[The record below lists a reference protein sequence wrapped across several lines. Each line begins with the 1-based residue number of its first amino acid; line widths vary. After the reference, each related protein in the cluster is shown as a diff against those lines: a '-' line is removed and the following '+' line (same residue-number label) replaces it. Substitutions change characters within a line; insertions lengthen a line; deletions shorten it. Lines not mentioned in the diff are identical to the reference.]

1 MPDPSE
7 RREAR
12 DAVLTF
18 VPAILVAFVLRW
30 SLVTNA
36 GWESRH
42 ATLAAIG
49 VGVVLALMLQRAI
62 ARRGKP

>member
-1 MPDPSE
+1 MPNESPE

-12 DAVLTF
+12 DAILTF

-30 SLVTNA
+30 ALVTNA
-36 GWESRH
+36 GWESRR

-62 ARRGKP
+62 ARRGK